1 MLSGTLSNA
10 SSRFPKVLFPS
21 VCGSCHNGEVNS
33 TNLCN
38 CSGFSS
44 GVDKHHSN
52 QWVSTP
58 SAESVVSVGVRESV
72 ISTGRRRSGQPAN
85 NRDDLPDDFGVQ
97 GSAHLDRSD
106 RAIGERMYIKD
117 AVVRAASR
125 AKVSAVTEKQNIKRL
140 RPQRRRAK
148 RGWSLVSPI
157 HDSEG
162 GSSQVR
168 MVRIPLAAHPKN
180 IAARKV
186 W

>member
-21 VCGSCHNGEVNS
+21 VCGSCQKGEVNS
-33 TNLCN
+33 TSSCN
-38 CSGFSS
+38 GSRFSS

-106 RAIGERMYIKD
+106 RAIGERMYIKE
-117 AVVRAASR
+117 AVARAS
-125 AKVSAVTEKQNIKRL
+125 SAV
-140 RPQRRRAK
+140 
-148 RGWSLVSPI
+148 
-157 HDSEG
+157 
-162 GSSQVR
+162 
-168 MVRIPLAAHPKN
+168 MVMALTGNRNHN
-180 IAARKV
+180 E
-186 W
+186 

>member
-21 VCGSCHNGEVNS
+21 VCGSCNNGEVNY
-33 TNLCN
+33 TNSCN
-38 CSGFSS
+38 WSRFSS

-125 AKVSAVTEKQNIKRL
+125 AKVSPVTQHQNINRF
-140 RPQRRRAK
+140 RPHRHQPK
-148 RGWSLVSPI
+148 PGWSLASPI
-157 HDSEG
+157 
-162 GSSQVR
+162 
-168 MVRIPLAAHPKN
+168 
-180 IAARKV
+180 
-186 W
+186 